1 MYNDGHTNTDTL
13 TMLQE
18 NYKQYMFRNLAG
30 DVWRPLDSINIKFFD
45 KDVRKVTFVNNGMVV
60 SFDDGSYTYPVH
72 TQSHFVFW
80 KMELIDTDENYTDA
94 G

>member
-1 MYNDGHTNTDTL
+1 
-13 TMLQE
+13 
-18 NYKQYMFRNLAG
+18 MFRNLAG